1 MPSENE
7 RDMVN
12 RKNITSR
19 LNEEIEGRI
28 LTMDGAMGT
37 MVQTYELEESDF
49 RGERFGDSIIDLKG
63 NNEVLNITGKEIIR
77 EIHQKYIDSGCDI
90 IETNTFS
97 ATSTA
102 QEEYGLQGHAREMNL
117 NAARIAREVV
127 DEYNESDK
135 ENMRFVAGSV
145 GPTNRTLSSSEN
157 VDDPS
162 HRIITFD
169 ELYNA
174 YYEQIIALI
183 EGGVDIILIET
194 IFDVLNAKAAIA
206 ATLDAFE
213 ELNIELPIMIS
224 VTFIQEGNN
233 RTVFGQTV
241 DAFWATIAH
250 AEPFS
255 VGINCGLGANSVR
268 SNLSELSRI
277 SNTYVHCYPNA
288 GLPNPLSETGFDET
302 PERTSYEIKKLAQ
315 EGLVNIVGGCCGTT
329 PEHIKAIVE
338 SVKGMSPR
346 KNISNQI
353 GIPDIKNINH
363 TNPYHSESCMHH
375 KSANKYSTYAG
386 LEKYSIEEN
395 SNFTIIGERTNVT
408 GSAVFR
414 RLIESND
421 FEGALNVALQQVRS
435 GANIIDINMDEGMLD
450 SVHCMER
457 FLNLI
462 ATEPEIATTPI
473 MIDSSDWDV
482 IKAGIK
488 CVQGKPIINS
498 ISLKEGEEDFL
509 SKARFIKKHGGAIVV
524 MAFDEKGQAE
534 TVERKVEICNRAYL
548 LLVEKVEFDPM
559 DIIFDPNILAV
570 ATGIEEHNNFAINFI
585 QSIRKIKKLCPYAKI
600 SGGISNLSFSFRGND
615 TIREA
620 FHSVFLYHAIDAGLD
635 MGIVNAGQLTVYED
649 IPKDLLEHV
658 EDVLFNKRKDATE
671 RMIKLSESTDSMIS
685 KTIQESEWRKESVQE
700 RLKYSLIHGVN
711 DYIEGDTEEA
721 RNEYA
726 TPLEVIEGPLMEG
739 MGVVGDLF
747 GTGKMFLPQVVKSAR
762 TMKKAVNYLEP
773 YMNSIG
779 QEKRYR
785 GTIVMATVKGDVHDI
800 GKNIVGVV
808 LGCNNYEVIDL
819 GVMVSCESI
828 MTAVEH
834 HKADVVGLSGLITP
848 SLKEMT
854 YVAKEMEK
862 RNLQIPLLIGGATTS
877 KQHTAIKIAS
887 IDYSFPIIHVKDAS
901 RVSDV
906 VGKLIDSS
914 RVGKF
919 KKENADE
926 QEVIRNK
933 YGEISKNP
941 TIPLEEVR
949 KNKFNTD
956 WNSMEIPQIPFVGS
970 KIIENVPLLEL
981 TNYID
986 WTFFFTSWD
995 IPRRYPK
1002 VLDDERYGEA
1012 AKELYEDAQMILRRI
1027 VKENIFTVN
1036 ISYGFWPA
1044 NSEGDDII
1052 VYSDAS
1058 RENEEARFNML
1069 RQQIDRRGSAYCCLS
1084 DFIAPIESK
1093 ISDNIGLF
1101 SVTAGIGAD
1110 IFANTFEKE
1119 GDDYN
1124 AIMVRLL
1131 ADRLAEASAEWLHS
1145 RVRKEWGFPDSKE
1158 ISFTQILN
1166 EKYRSIRPAL
1176 GYPAC
1181 PDHSELG
1188 KVFKMLKSN
1197 KIGMSLTENYAIIPA
1212 ASVSGLYFSHP
1223 DSYYFSVGRI
1233 GRDQVENYA
1242 KRKGIKVSEVE
1253 DLIHAN
1259 LAYFA
1264 S

>member
-1 MPSENE
+1 
-7 RDMVN
+7 
-12 RKNITSR
+12 
-19 LNEEIEGRI
+19 
-28 LTMDGAMGT
+28 
-37 MVQTYELEESDF
+37 
-49 RGERFGDSIIDLKG
+49 
-63 NNEVLNITGKEIIR
+63 
-77 EIHQKYIDSGCDI
+77 
-90 IETNTFS
+90 
-97 ATSTA
+97 
-102 QEEYGLQGHAREMNL
+102 
-117 NAARIAREVV
+117 
-127 DEYNESDK
+127 
-135 ENMRFVAGSV
+135 
-145 GPTNRTLSSSEN
+145 
-157 VDDPS
+157 
-162 HRIITFD
+162 
-169 ELYNA
+169 
-174 YYEQIIALI
+174 
-183 EGGVDIILIET
+183 
-194 IFDVLNAKAAIA
+194 
-206 ATLDAFE
+206 
-213 ELNIELPIMIS
+213 
-224 VTFIQEGNN
+224 
-233 RTVFGQTV
+233 
-241 DAFWATIAH
+241 
-250 AEPFS
+250 
-255 VGINCGLGANSVR
+255 
-268 SNLSELSRI
+268 
-277 SNTYVHCYPNA
+277 
-288 GLPNPLSETGFDET
+288 
-302 PERTSYEIKKLAQ
+302 
-315 EGLVNIVGGCCGTT
+315 
-329 PEHIKAIVE
+329 
-338 SVKGMSPR
+338 
-346 KNISNQI
+346 
-353 GIPDIKNINH
+353 
-363 TNPYHSESCMHH
+363 
-375 KSANKYSTYAG
+375 
-386 LEKYSIEEN
+386 
-395 SNFTIIGERTNVT
+395 
-408 GSAVFR
+408 
-414 RLIESND
+414 
-421 FEGALNVALQQVRS
+421 
-435 GANIIDINMDEGMLD
+435 
-450 SVHCMER
+450 
-457 FLNLI
+457 
-462 ATEPEIATTPI
+462 
-473 MIDSSDWDV
+473 
-482 IKAGIK
+482 
-488 CVQGKPIINS
+488 
-498 ISLKEGEEDFL
+498 
-509 SKARFIKKHGGAIVV
+509 
-524 MAFDEKGQAE
+524 
-534 TVERKVEICNRAYL
+534 
-548 LLVEKVEFDPM
+548 
-559 DIIFDPNILAV
+559 
-570 ATGIEEHNNFAINFI
+570 
-585 QSIRKIKKLCPYAKI
+585 
-600 SGGISNLSFSFRGND
+600 
-615 TIREA
+615 
-620 FHSVFLYHAIDAGLD
+620 
-635 MGIVNAGQLTVYED
+635 
-649 IPKDLLEHV
+649 
-658 EDVLFNKRKDATE
+658 
-671 RMIKLSESTDSMIS
+671 
-685 KTIQESEWRKESVQE
+685 
-700 RLKYSLIHGVN
+700 
-711 DYIEGDTEEA
+711 
-721 RNEYA
+721 
-726 TPLEVIEGPLMEG
+726 
-739 MGVVGDLF
+739 
-747 GTGKMFLPQVVKSAR
+747 
-762 TMKKAVNYLEP
+762 
-773 YMNSIG
+773 MNSIG